1 MNNFRLVI
9 EREFTTR
16 IRKKAFWAMTF
27 LMPLLMLFIGFVPT
41 WISSIKEDKQQ
52 VAILD
57 HTHRY
62 ERLFHNSE
70 GYSFVTTAQPLDS
83 LRAEASEEEITAIL
97 EIRGDLLQDPTAISL
112 FSFKQLPKGLEAYI
126 SEILSR
132 QLTEEKISSYNIP
145 QLQEAIK
152 ESQIKLH
159 VPTYKWDKAGD
170 LGTSSSEV
178 ASIIGIVLT
187 FFSYFFIMTYGG
199 MVLQGVLE
207 EKKNRIVEVIVSSVH
222 PQQLMLAKIIGIGL
236 LGLIQIIIWGIML
249 FGGLQIAQHFFLSPE
264 SSTLIAGS
272 SSLDDVGAIFAA
284 IRGVNFGQI
293 IPFFLLYFI
302 GGYLFYASILAA
314 LSALVSSDEEAS
326 QMMMPVLILLM
337 LSMYAGMGSIN
348 NPDGTLAFWA
358 SLCPLT
364 SPVVMMVRLPYDV
377 PLWQPLLSLALLYAM
392 VFLLSALAGKIYRTS
407 ILMYGKRP
415 SMREV
420 WHWLTYK
427 Q

>member
-16 IRKKAFWAMTF
+16 IRKKAFWVMTF

-152 ESQIKLH
+152 ESQINLH
-159 VPTYKWDKAGD
+159 
-170 LGTSSSEV
+170 
-178 ASIIGIVLT
+178 
-187 FFSYFFIMTYGG
+187 
-199 MVLQGVLE
+199 
-207 EKKNRIVEVIVSSVH
+207 
-222 PQQLMLAKIIGIGL
+222 
-236 LGLIQIIIWGIML
+236 
-249 FGGLQIAQHFFLSPE
+249 LSN
-264 SSTLIAGS
+264 SCSGRS
-272 SSLDDVGAIFAA
+272 
-284 IRGVNFGQI
+284 
-293 IPFFLLYFI
+293 
-302 GGYLFYASILAA
+302 
-314 LSALVSSDEEAS
+314 LVS
-326 QMMMPVLILLM
+326 
-337 LSMYAGMGSIN
+337 GS
-348 NPDGTLAFWA
+348 
-358 SLCPLT
+358 
-364 SPVVMMVRLPYDV
+364 
-377 PLWQPLLSLALLYAM
+377 
-392 VFLLSALAGKIYRTS
+392 
-407 ILMYGKRP
+407 
-415 SMREV
+415 
-420 WHWLTYK
+420 
-427 Q
+427 